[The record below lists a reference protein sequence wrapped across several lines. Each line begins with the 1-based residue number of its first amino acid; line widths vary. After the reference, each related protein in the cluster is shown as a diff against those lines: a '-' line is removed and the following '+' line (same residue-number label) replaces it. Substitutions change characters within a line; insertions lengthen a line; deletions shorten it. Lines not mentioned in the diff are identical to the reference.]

1 MGVENR
7 ALCVAAEGRPVSA
20 TPTGPS
26 GGALGGWKGLVALLS
41 LSLCGLLWLS
51 GLQQSLERP
60 SVNDAL
66 TIRQLELAAEAE
78 AAVPPALARSLGEGK
93 PREALAKEL
102 RKGVEAESGAP
113 QPEQALELALLE
125 TGSQRLNRL
134 DAITAQVPPE
144 QRALI
149 QALQQPG
156 QAGLAREQLDLL
168 LAPWPISPF
177 TRQLACEQLGGNGS
191 SCPDPGTGRSVL
203 VRWLAVSVGPVL
215 LLIAGSGLLLR
226 ELWRRW
232 RGTAPALQALQ
243 GPPLGLADVTI
254 LIAGGFVVLGELFVP
269 QLLIPL
275 VQALLAPLSGRPAL
289 AQGLQ
294 VLLLY
299 GGLMVAP
306 LVILTWLLR
315 PLGQPPAAGWLQWR
329 WQPVGS
335 ALGLAVSHVLMVL
348 PAVALSGWLLERLW
362 NNSSGSNPLLELVLT
377 TGDPMALAALAITA
391 TVLAPLFEETL
402 FRGVLLPVLGQHWGR
417 GWGVLVSA
425 LTFGLA
431 HLSLGE
437 LTPLVVLG
445 LALGWLRLRS
455 GRLAPCVLMHGLWN
469 GLTFLNLV
477 LLA

>member
-20 TPTGPS
+20 TPSGPS

-66 TIRQLELAAEAE
+66 TIRQLELAVQAE
-78 AAVPPALARSLGEGK
+78 AAIPPGLARSLGGGD

-102 RKGVEAESGAP
+102 RQGVEAESGAP

-125 TGSQRLNRL
+125 SGSKRLTRL
-134 DAITAQVPPE
+134 EAVTPQVPPE
-144 QRALI
+144 QRAVI
-149 QALQQPG
+149 NALTASTG
-156 QAGLAREQLDLL
+156 AGLQRQEIDLL
-168 LAPWPISPF
+168 LAPWPVSRF
-177 TRQLACEQLGGNGS
+177 TRQLVCTQLAADPS
-191 SCPDPGTGRSVL
+191 SCETQAADRSAL
-203 VRWLAVSVGPVL
+203 ARWLAVSVAPVL
-215 LLIAGSGLLLR
+215 FLLVGSALMLW
-226 ELWRRW
+226 EFWRRW
-232 RGTAPALQALQ
+232 RGTAPALPPLQ

-254 LIAGGFVVLGELFVP
+254 LVAGGFVVLGELFVP

-275 VQALLAPLSGRPAL
+275 VQTLLAPLAGRPAL

-306 LVILTWLLR
+306 LLILSRLLR
-315 PLGQPPAAGWLQWR
+315 PLGQPPTAGWLQWR
-329 WQPVGS
+329 WRPVGS
-335 ALGLAVSHVLMVL
+335 ALGLGVSHVLMVL

-362 NNSSGSNPLLELVLT
+362 NNASGSNPLLELVLT
-377 TGDPMALAALAITA
+377 TGDPIALGALALTA
-391 TVLAPLFEETL
+391 MVLAPMFEETL
-402 FRGVLLPVLGQHWGR
+402 FRGVLLPVLGQRWGR
-417 GWGVLVSA
+417 AWGVLVSA

-437 LTPLVVLG
+437 LAPLVVLG

>member
-20 TPTGPS
+20 TPPGPS
-26 GGALGGWKGLVALLS
+26 SGPLGGWKGLVALLS

-66 TIRQLELAAEAE
+66 SIRQLELAVQAEGV
-78 AAVPPALARSLGEGK
+78 VPPGIARSLGDAN

-102 RKGVEAESGAP
+102 RKGVEAESGEP
-113 QPEQALELALLE
+113 KPEQALELALLE
-125 TGSQRLNRL
+125 SKPQRDKQLQ
-134 DAITAQVPPE
+134 AISSQVPPE

-149 QALQQPG
+149 EALRQSEPAALEPPQI
-156 QAGLAREQLDLL
+156 DLL
-168 LAPWPISPF
+168 LAPWPASPL
-177 TRQLACEQLGGNGS
+177 TRQLACQQLAAS
-191 SCPDPGTGRSVL
+191 PSTCVPPQSTREAL
-203 VRWLAVSVGPVL
+203 LRWLAVSLGPVL
-215 LLIAGSGLLLR
+215 LLVVGSGLLLR

-232 RGTAPALQALQ
+232 RRSAPALPPLQ

-275 VQALLAPLSGRPAL
+275 VQGLLAPLAGRPAL

-306 LVILTWLLR
+306 LLLLSWLLR

-329 WQPVGS
+329 WKPLGS
-335 ALGLAVSHVLMVL
+335 ALGLAAGHVLMVL
-348 PAVALSGWLLERLW
+348 PAVALSGWLIERVW
-362 NNSSGSNPLLELVLT
+362 SDPSGSNPLLELVLT
-377 TGDPMALAALAITA
+377 TGDPMALAALALTA

-402 FRGVLLPVLGQHWGR
+402 FRGVLLPVLGQRWGQS
-417 GWGVLVSA
+417 WGVAVSA